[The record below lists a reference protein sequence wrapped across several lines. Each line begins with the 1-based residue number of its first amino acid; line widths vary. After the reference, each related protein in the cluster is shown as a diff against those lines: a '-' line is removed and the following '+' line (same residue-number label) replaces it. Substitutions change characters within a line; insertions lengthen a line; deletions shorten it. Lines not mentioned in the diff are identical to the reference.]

1 MREQQNAAAGDSK
14 WFPPDPV
21 KPFQSFPAVFCADR
35 FKRTNKAGLI
45 ALMCFPLFLCC
56 AGRPFAPRGK
66 HSTEEDNDHNMLRD
80 SGCCN
85 RFHRWGDAVLNLRHG
100 HMGTGQKTKKEK
112 KTKKEV
118 TLSGF
123 LECSDS
129 MFSAQLRYAPYET
142 FYVGL
147 GGGRRRCF

>member
-1 MREQQNAAAGDSK
+1 MV
-14 WFPPDPV
+14 PPEPV
-21 KPFQSFPAVFCADR
+21 KPFQSFPAVFCTDR
-35 FKRTNKAGLI
+35 FKHTNKAGLI

-56 AGRPFAPRGK
+56 VGRPSAPRGK

-85 RFHRWGDAVLNLRHG
+85 RFHRWGDAVLNLRYG
-100 HMGTGQKTKKEK
+100 HMGTGEK
-112 KTKKEV
+112 KRKKKKKEV
-118 TLSGF
+118 TVSGF

-129 MFSAQLRYAPYET
+129 MFSAQLRYALYET

-147 GGGRRRCF
+147 GVGG